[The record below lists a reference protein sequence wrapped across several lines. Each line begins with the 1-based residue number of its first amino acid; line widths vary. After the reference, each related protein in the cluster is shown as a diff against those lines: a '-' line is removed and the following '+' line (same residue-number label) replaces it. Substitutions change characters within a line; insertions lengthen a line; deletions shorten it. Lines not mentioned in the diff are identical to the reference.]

1 MSVPWFLGAALTH
14 CCGFCRLNLGYPNS
28 LAPPAAPSG
37 PVCVPGHMLFRWL
50 STSLPLLALN
60 QVGFELQEGGTFL
73 AKGTDW
79 SKIWRQEKLQ
89 AAQVVVKGKAWW
101 SDVSFFISFLV
112 AVHGLSLVAL
122 HGLLIPVASSC
133 PGAWALG
140 RLDSVVVALGLSC
153 SAACRILGPGP
164 GVEPVCPAL
173 AGEFSTTGPPRKSPM

>member
-37 PVCVPGHMLFRWL
+37 PVCVPGHILFRWL

-133 PGAWALG
+133 P
-140 RLDSVVVALGLSC
+140 
-153 SAACRILGPGP
+153 
-164 GVEPVCPAL
+164 
-173 AGEFSTTGPPRKSPM
+173 